1 MNFSVMDES
10 VVRASCC
17 YNLMFSTELVL
28 SLLSKI
34 EDMLAQV
41 IFLILS
47 RKQQVFCAINYNLKI
62 LVPVLDKALS
72 LPLIASRI
80 APLIARVMAVFALY

>member
-17 YNLMFSTELVL
+17 YNLMFSSELVL

-62 LVPVLDKALS
+62 PVPVLDKALS

>member
-1 MNFSVMDES
+1 MDES

-17 YNLMFSTELVL
+17 YNLMFSSELVL

-62 LVPVLDKALS
+62 PVPVLDKALS